1 MPHRPLVWADNENR
15 TRKHCQHQ
23 PQGRGRV
30 SRMFLTQKFVRQ
42 PLLLLCTA
50 LLPVQHSKGLFWFLQ
65 VSVQDFTYS
74 VSFSPLFCLVWML
87 KLLIFT
93 WFQRISEKKISVGWT
108 NVAEAPQKV
117 HKLFTKLARAS
128 ILLPQCLK
136 TTCLLSHFIRRLLH
150 SSSTDIAARTFWSY
164 WLACLFCLFS
174 NKKNHMH

>member
-1 MPHRPLVWADNENR
+1 MRTELGSTVNISHRVGGEWVG
-15 TRKHCQHQ
+15 C
-23 PQGRGRV
+23 
-30 SRMFLTQKFVRQ
+30 S
-42 PLLLLCTA
+42 
-50 LLPVQHSKGLFWFLQ
+50 LPKNLWGNHSSCSAQHSCQCNTAKGCFGFCRCLYKISHTQCLSLLF
-65 VSVQDFTYS
+65 SVWSGCSNYW
-74 VSFSPLFCLVWML
+74 FSPGSKELV
-87 KLLIFT
+87 K
-93 WFQRISEKKISVGWT
+93 KKISVGWT